1 MSKIE
6 LWIVAP
12 LLGFACWL
20 GTGTDASPQNSK
32 ASEASQ
38 RCLIDLKNLN
48 FQAGI
53 DDCTRAIA
61 LNPKDE
67 QSLELR
73 CEAHANLGDFPA
85 ALPDCTQALAL
96 NPKDE
101 LSLLLRCAIYAQ
113 LGNFAAA
120 LPDCSQAITLNPR
133 NSMGYI
139 NRASVEFS
147 LKNYDSAIADL
158 SAAARYIEI
167 DVARMDCWKTIRRPS
182 ATALKRSV

>member
-1 MSKIE
+1 MLEFVWRGARLNREEGMSKIE

-85 ALPDCTQALAL
+85 ALPDCTQA
-96 NPKDE
+96 
-101 LSLLLRCAIYAQ
+101 RCAWRSARRQ
-113 LGNFAAA
+113 RCL
-120 LPDCSQAITLNPR
+120 S
-133 NSMGYI
+133 
-139 NRASVEFS
+139 S
-147 LKNYDSAIADL
+147 LQPQPWRVY
-158 SAAARYIEI
+158 
-167 DVARMDCWKTIRRPS
+167 
-182 ATALKRSV
+182 